1 MFDLQPELEERERQ
15 GLYRRR
21 LVNESAQGP
30 VIRIDGADYLSFCS
44 NDYLGLANHSAIK
57 QAAIDAITSHGVG
70 SGAAHLVN
78 GHHRLHH
85 NCEQQLA
92 DFTGRDRALLFS
104 TGYMANLAI
113 GSALCGRGDVILQ
126 DRLNHASLIDAA
138 RISDARLL
146 RYHHLDYP
154 QLQRLLGQHASK
166 KTRCLVMT
174 DSVFSMDGDEA
185 DLKVLASMCD
195 QPDCA
200 LMVDDAHGF
209 GVLGDN
215 GAGSCAQ
222 AGLDQRQVPVLM
234 ATLGKAMGV
243 SGAFVAG
250 SEALIETLVQKSRSY
265 IFTTA
270 SPPALS
276 AAVMAALSI
285 VQTESWRRQKLA
297 DLVGYLRQQAASL
310 PWPLMPSSTPIQ
322 PVLIGDNHAALNV
335 SRQLLEHGLLV
346 TAIRPPTVAPGTARL
361 RITLSAAHDED
372 QIDRLVRALQA
383 ISRQETGNKTA
394 QPVYTPTG

>member
-30 VIRIDGADYLSFCS
+30 VVRIDGSDYLSFCS
-44 NDYLGLANHSAIK
+44 NDYLGLANHAAIK
-57 QAAIDAITSHGVG
+57 QAAIDAIKSHGVG

-85 NCEQQLA
+85 HCEQQLA

-113 GSALCGRGDVILQ
+113 ASALCKRGDVILQ

-154 QLQRLLGQHASK
+154 QLQRLLAEHSSAH
-166 KTRCLVMT
+166 TRRLVMT
-174 DSVFSMDGDEA
+174 DAVFSMDGDEV
-185 DLKVLASMCD
+185 DLRVLAGMCD
-195 QPDCA
+195 QPDSA
-200 LMVDDAHGF
+200 LMIDDAHGF
-209 GVLGDN
+209 GVLGDT
-215 GAGSCAQ
+215 GAGSCEQ
-222 AGLDQRQVPVLM
+222 AGLDQQQVPVLM
-234 ATLGKAMGV
+234 ATLGKAVGV

-270 SPPALS
+270 SPPSLS
-276 AAVMAALSI
+276 AAVMAALKI
-285 VQTESWRRQKLA
+285 IQTETWRRQKIA
-297 DLVGYLRQQAASL
+297 DLVGYFRHRIVDL
-310 PWPLMPSSTPIQ
+310 PWQLMPSSTPIQ
-322 PVLIGDNHAALNV
+322 PMLIGDNHAALRI
-335 SRQLLEHGLLV
+335 SRQLRKQGLLV
-346 TAIRPPTVAPGTARL
+346 TAIRPPTVAQGTARL

-372 QIDRLVRALQA
+372 QVDRLVRALQV

-394 QPVYTPTG
+394 